1 MSESVIQCSE
11 LEKWYR
17 TGFLLQ
23 RKQVLKGVD
32 FEVRPG
38 EIYGFLGPNGAGKT
52 TTIKILLGLV
62 KDSGGSYSLFGEPQ
76 SSVSVRSRIGFL
88 PDNPYFYDELSGV
101 HTMALAARM
110 CGLDGKTTKARTDEL
125 LERVGLDKAAWKM
138 PVRKYSRGMLQ
149 RLGLAQALVND
160 PELLICDEPMEGLD
174 PIGRYEVR
182 RLLMSLRDEGKT
194 VFFSTHILSDIEV
207 ICDRIG
213 VIVQGKIRRA
223 GPLAEMLHPRVKSY
237 DVAVKG
243 IPAETTAKFREAA
256 IWAREEGEVLH
267 LSLAEKAMAEELAR
281 LVIEKQGELLS
292 LTPVREDLD
301 EYFYQ
306 LVREDDSH
314 E

>member
-1 MSESVIQCSE
+1 MSEPIIKCSE

-23 RKQVLKGVD
+23 RRLVLRGVD
-32 FEVRPG
+32 FSVEPG

-62 KDSGGSYSLFGEPQ
+62 QATAGSFSLFGEPQ
-76 SSVSVRSRIGFL
+76 KSVSVRGRIGFL

-101 HTMALAARM
+101 DTMALAARM
-110 CGLDGKTTKARTDEL
+110 CGLDGKTTKRRTQEW
-125 LERVGLDKAAWKM
+125 LERVKLDPAAWEL

-149 RLGLAQALVND
+149 RLGLAQALVGD
-160 PELLICDEPMEGLD
+160 PDLLICDEPMEGLD
-174 PIGRYEVR
+174 PIGRHDVR
-182 RLLMSLRDEGKT
+182 HLLMSLRDEGKT

-213 VIVQGKIRRA
+213 VIVEGKIRRA
-223 GPLAEMLHPRVKSY
+223 GQLRELLHPRIKSY

-243 IPAETTAKFREAA
+243 LSAEETAPFREKAL
-256 IWAREEGEVLH
+256 WSRDEGEVLH
-267 LSLAEKAMAEELAR
+267 LSLAERQAAEQLAR
-281 LVIEKQGELLS
+281 KAIETGGELLWLS
-292 LTPVREDLD
+292 PVREDLD

-306 LVREDDSH
+306 LVREEDSH

>member
-1 MSESVIQCSE
+1 MSQSIIECQG

-23 RKQVLKGVD
+23 RRQVLKGVD
-32 FEVRPG
+32 VEVQPG

-62 KDSGGSYSLFGEPQ
+62 QGTGGSFSLFGEPQ
-76 SSVSVRSRIGFL
+76 NSVAVRSRIGFL
-88 PDNPYFYDELSGV
+88 PDNPYFYDELNGI
-101 HTMALAARM
+101 HTIALAARM
-110 CGLDGKTTKARTDEL
+110 CGIDGKTTKTRTEEL
-125 LERVGLDKAAWKM
+125 LERVGLDRAAWKL

-160 PELLICDEPMEGLD
+160 PDLLICDEPMEGLD

-182 RLLMSLRDEGKT
+182 HLLMSLRDEGKT

-213 VIVQGKIRRA
+213 VIVEGKIRRA
-223 GPLAEMLHPRVKSY
+223 GPLAEMLHPRIKSY
-237 DVAVKG
+237 DVAVRG
-243 IPAETTAKFREAA
+243 VPAEAAAKFREAA
-256 IWAREEGEVLH
+256 IWARDEGEVLH
-267 LSLAEKAMAEELAR
+267 LSLADKEMAEEMAR
-281 LVIEKQGELLS
+281 LAIEKQGELLS
-292 LTPVREDLD
+292 LTPMREDLD